1 MKQQQTPNDFLAI
14 TPEIKAIDE
23 RDIADNVLYY
33 EYATKHLARLEKEG
47 IDKDDPRFLSAYRSF
62 EGEVFE
68 NVMYEILLRH
78 ALQHTAITEF
88 IIKGPHKPRTKA
100 LSNALSISSKGQI
113 VYRTKSK
120 EIGEFDALFCA
131 GKELYFV
138 EMTLVKSVSNL
149 KKRLRKKKA
158 LLNVLFPEYTI
169 KALIIV
175 DEGATGVKQLP
186 SYCTVWLTK
195 PFSAQR
201 YYQKMILERN
211 HSRKPFKKIH
221 AKNIVGTRT
230 LKTHPFRYY
239 NVLGWIFTGLRNHN
253 KYIINMQFLKRPD
266 VTRFIDLFTKIYIG
280 YMEVDE
286 FRKLYPKAPE
296 KIPDRV
302 MVSIDKEHTGELT
315 LAYYFQHSRKN
326 LEYVKANDA
335 GELTISKKDP
345 YGITV
350 TEVVHIF
357 KMSKSYHELKKADV
371 LKIAALLEKMPI
383 QYNAL

>member
-1 MKQQQTPNDFLAI
+1 MKQQQTHNKFLI
-14 TPEIKAIDE
+14 MTPEIKTIDE
-23 RDIADNVLYY
+23 SDIADNVLYY

-78 ALQHTAITEF
+78 ALKHTEITEF

-100 LSNALSISSKGQI
+100 LSNALSISAKGQI

-138 EMTLVKSVSNL
+138 EMTLVKSLSNL

-169 KALIIV
+169 KSLIIV

-201 YYQKMILERN
+201 YYQKIIIERN
-211 HSRKPFKKIH
+211 HSRKPLKKIH
-221 AKNIVGTRT
+221 AKNIVGTRS

-253 KYIINMQFLKRPD
+253 NYIINMKFLKRPD

-280 YMEVDE
+280 YMEAEE
-286 FRKLYPKAPE
+286 FQKLYPGTTA
-296 KIPDRV
+296 KIPQKV

-326 LEYVKANDA
+326 LEYVKANA
-335 GELTISKKDP
+335 NGVLNISKKDP

-357 KMSKSYHELKKADV
+357 KMTKSYHELKKEDIV
-371 LKIAALLEKMPI
+371 KITSLLQRLPI

>member
-1 MKQQQTPNDFLAI
+1 MKPQQSHNSFLTI

-23 RDIADNVLYY
+23 HDIADNVLYY
-33 EYATKHLARLEKEG
+33 EYATKHLARLYKEG
-47 IDKDDPRFLSAYRSF
+47 VDKDDPRFISAYRSF

-78 ALQHTAITEF
+78 ALKHKEITEF
-88 IIKGPHKPRTKA
+88 IIKGPHKPQTKA

-138 EMTLVKSVSNL
+138 EMTLVKSVANL

-169 KALIIV
+169 KSLIIV

-201 YYQKMILERN
+201 YYKKIILERN
-211 HSRKPFKKIH
+211 RSRKPFKKIH

-230 LKTHPFRYY
+230 LQTHPFRYY

-280 YMEVDE
+280 YMEADE
-286 FRKLYPKAPE
+286 FRKLYPNAPK

-315 LAYYFQHSRKN
+315 LAYYFQYSRKN
-326 LEYVKANDA
+326 LEYVKANTD
-335 GELTISKKDP
+335 GVLSISKKDP

-357 KMSKSYHELKKADV
+357 KMVKSYHELKKENIITIASL
-371 LKIAALLEKMPI
+371 LKKLPV